1 MGSDTVLPSAPAL
14 VSTGEAPSELA
25 CTNEDGLEEMT
36 EEDLRKH
43 IAARGIAVP
52 EGGGRYSYPS
62 ILQCVAV
69 GVCRAHTVPP
79 HAHTA
84 EFLLDVQWWL
94 TTTVR
99 P

>member
-52 EGGGRYSYPS
+52 EGGGRY
-62 ILQCVAV
+62 
-69 GVCRAHTVPP
+69 
-79 HAHTA
+79 
-84 EFLLDVQWWL
+84 
-94 TTTVR
+94 
-99 P
+99 